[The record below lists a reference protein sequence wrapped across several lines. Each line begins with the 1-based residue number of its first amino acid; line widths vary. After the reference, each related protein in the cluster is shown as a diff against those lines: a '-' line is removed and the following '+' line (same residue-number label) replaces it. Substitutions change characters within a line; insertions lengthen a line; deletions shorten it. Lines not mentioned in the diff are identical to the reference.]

1 MAAADASDAANRLLW
16 RVPPADLGKTVLVK
30 DHADAAPAAP
40 APTAAPAPVEAAA
53 VNETAAKETVGQAE
67 AVAAPAD
74 SSSLPPS
81 Q

>member
-1 MAAADASDAANRLLW
+1 
-16 RVPPADLGKTVLVK
+16 
-30 DHADAAPAAP
+30 
-40 APTAAPAPVEAAA
+40 

-74 SSSLPPS
+74 SSSPPPS

>member
-1 MAAADASDAANRLLW
+1 
-16 RVPPADLGKTVLVK
+16 
-30 DHADAAPAAP
+30 
-40 APTAAPAPVEAAA
+40 

>member
-1 MAAADASDAANRLLW
+1 MVTADASDAANRLLW

-30 DHADAAPAAP
+30 DHGNAAP
-40 APTAAPAPVEAAA
+40 APPVEAAA
-53 VNETAAKETVGQAE
+53 VNETTAKDPGGQAE

-74 SSSLPPS
+74 SSAPPPS